1 MRISPFYYLIAAA
14 VLIFLIKTIKR
25 VSVSLLITYCFLVI
39 ATTVLSRSSQ
49 NTATINLTPFRLFQ
63 VGEWWMKQDLML
75 QIKANILMFVPIGF
89 LIMQAGYEI
98 KRKWI
103 RILYV
108 LLTILTGFLFS
119 ILIEYMQYRLHRG
132 YCEADDVIH
141 NTIGTVLGIAF
152 YRIKSLIV
160 DELKKRNIFNT

>member
-1 MRISPFYYLIAAA
+1 
-14 VLIFLIKTIKR
+14 
-25 VSVSLLITYCFLVI
+25 
-39 ATTVLSRSSQ
+39 
-49 NTATINLTPFRLFQ
+49 
-63 VGEWWMKQDLML
+63 MKQDLML